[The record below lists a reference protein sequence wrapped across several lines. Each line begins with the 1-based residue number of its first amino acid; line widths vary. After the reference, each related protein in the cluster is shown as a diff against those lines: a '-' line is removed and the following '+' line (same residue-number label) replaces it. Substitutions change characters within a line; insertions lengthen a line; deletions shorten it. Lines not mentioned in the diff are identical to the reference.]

1 MTPPQSGPQQSGGT
15 EARLTIAD
23 LATLPRPG
31 TAIPARFGFTP
42 DGTGITSLF
51 SEGGSLVRSLWLY
64 DIASGERQI
73 LAGPEGADRALSRDE
88 ELRRERT
95 RTRELGVADY
105 RFAKSAPQRTL
116 LISGG
121 SLLRLAVGDDPT
133 IELAGSEAALDAR
146 ITARGDKASFVRDGE
161 LFVLDLD
168 PPSTPRQLTTG
179 AEDGLTNGVAEFI
192 AAEEL
197 DRTDGHWWNPDGTQ
211 IAFVRADSR
220 HIATYSIV
228 HQGKDEVDIEQ
239 HRYPFAGDANAYV
252 ELGVI
257 DVASGAIRWM
267 DLGPERD
274 IYLARVA
281 WRPDGVLIAQ
291 VLNREQ
297 THLRL
302 LAFDSEGQATTLIEE
317 EGDPWIN
324 LASDARF
331 LKSGEI
337 LWSSETRS
345 PGGFRHLSL
354 HQADGTLIRPL
365 TEGDWSITRVA
376 AVDETKRLVYFMATR
391 ESALERHLYRVSLD
405 AAEIGGSAI
414 EKLTAEPGWHDAVV
428 STRAG
433 AFVDTYMSRSAA
445 PVVQLHP
452 LAEDEPVTL
461 FDNDGLSAESLGLQ
475 VPEFVTIPA
484 DDGTPL
490 HGALYHPLG
499 DAPTSASASE
509 NGSHPAIVSVY
520 GGPHAQL
527 VTDSW
532 GLTID
537 LRAQYLAQQG
547 YLVFRL
553 DNRGSANRG
562 VDFEAAL
569 NRSMGTVEV
578 DDQVSGVRFL
588 QSLPDVDADRI
599 GIYGWSY
606 GGYMTCMC
614 LMRAPDVFKV
624 GVAGAPVTDWDG
636 YDTGYTERY
645 MGTPADN
652 EAGYHAGAVMSHVE
666 GLEGKLLLVHGGV
679 DENVHFRHTARLI
692 TALTQAQKP
701 YDLLLFPEERHMPRD
716 ATGLEYQERRVV
728 EYFDQHL

>member
-1 MTPPQSGPQQSGGT
+1 MTPSQPGHT
-15 EARLTIAD
+15 ESRLSIAD
-23 LATLPRPG
+23 LAKLPRPG

-51 SEGGSLVRSLWLY
+51 SEGGSLVRSLWRH
-64 DIASGERQI
+64 DIASGERRI

-105 RFAKSAPQRTL
+105 RFAKSAPQPTV

-121 SLLRLAVGDDPT
+121 SLLRLAVGDAAP

-146 ITARGDKASFVRDGE
+146 IAAQGDKASFVRDGE

-168 PPSTPRQLTTG
+168 PPSAPRQLTTG

-197 DRTDGHWWNPDGTQ
+197 ERTDGHWWDPDGTR

-220 HIATYSIV
+220 HVATYSIV
-228 HQGKDEVDIEQ
+228 HQGKDVVDIEQ
-239 HRYPFAGDANAYV
+239 HRYPFAGAANAYV

-257 DVASGAIRWM
+257 DVASGEIQWM
-267 DLGPERD
+267 KLGDERD

-281 WRPDGVLIAQ
+281 WRPDGVLTAQ
-291 VLNREQ
+291 VLNRDQ
-297 THLRL
+297 TNLRL
-302 LAFDSEGQATTLIEE
+302 LSFDAAGTATTLIDE

-324 LASDARF
+324 LSTDTRF
-331 LKSGEI
+331 LKTGEI

-345 PGGFRHLSL
+345 PGGFRHLYVHDYL
-354 HQADGTLIRPL
+354 HGGHSRSGEEGALIRPL
-365 TEGDWSITRVA
+365 TEGDWSVTRVS
-376 AVDETKRLVYFMATR
+376 AVDQTKRLVYFMATR
-391 ESALERHLYRVSLD
+391 ESALERHLYRVSL
-405 AAEIGGSAI
+405 EGGVI
-414 EKLTAEPGWHDAVV
+414 EQLTHEPGWHDVVV
-428 STRAG
+428 STHAE

-445 PVVQLHP
+445 PVVQLRS
-452 LAEDEPVTL
+452 LAGNEPVTL
-461 FDNDGLSAESLGLQ
+461 FDNEGLTAESLGLQ

-490 HGALYHPLG
+490 HGALYRPLG
-499 DAPTSASASE
+499 ESVTSAGTSAAASAD
-509 NGSHPAIVSVY
+509 GTHPAIVSVY

-537 LRAQYLAQQG
+537 MRAQYLAQQG

-562 VDFEAAL
+562 VAFEAPL

-578 DDQVSGVRFL
+578 DDQISGVRFL
-588 QSLPDVDADRI
+588 QSLPDIDPDRI

-614 LMRAPDVFKV
+614 LMRVPDVFKV
-624 GVAGAPVTDWDG
+624 GVAGAHPSP
-636 YDTGYTERY
+636 TGTAT
-645 MGTPADN
+645 TPATQSATW
-652 EAGYHAGAVMSHVE
+652 EPRPTTRRVTTRARSCPTSRAY
-666 GLEGKLLLVHGGV
+666 EGKLLLVHGGV

-716 ATGLEYQERRVV
+716 AHGP
-728 EYFDQHL
+728 